1 MEICQ
6 VPNRPSKEIGR
17 SSALPMSS
25 PRVDSPFPCE
35 GRLWTC
41 RFLFV
46 LFAAKRLWAFV
57 LACASHS
64 DPSSI
69 MTGRASSTV
78 QTGHKIF
85 LRAKSTAVG
94 LRPISIHGDN
104 QRSAAYSVAFIG
116 TESILWAVDERA
128 RGSGSVPRPRNP
140 AQKSRSFTLSALFIN
155 ENQASG

>member
-6 VPNRPSKEIGR
+6 VPNRPSKGIGG
-17 SSALPMSS
+17 SSALLMSS
-25 PRVDSPFPCE
+25 PPPRVISPFPCV
-35 GRLWTC
+35 GMLWTC
-41 RFLFV
+41 CFLSV
-46 LFAAKRLWAFV
+46 LFAARRLWAFD

-85 LRAKSTAVG
+85 LRAKRTAVG
-94 LRPISIHGDN
+94 LRAINMHGDN
-104 QRSAAYSVAFIG
+104 QRSIAYSVAFIG
-116 TESILWAVDERA
+116 TESILWAVDERV

-140 AQKSRSFTLSALFIN
+140 VQKPIIHSFSSLH
-155 ENQASG
+155 